1 MLQYPTVYGKEDKAD
16 ETEDPLADDSTDK
29 PEEPSAE
36 VKTPL
41 SWQVAYTMKQIVLI
55 RLMEIVFL
63 L

>member
-1 MLQYPTVYGKEDKAD
+1 MQECMLQYPTVYGKEDKAD

-41 SWQVAYTMKQIVLI
+41 S
-55 RLMEIVFL
+55 
-63 L
+63 